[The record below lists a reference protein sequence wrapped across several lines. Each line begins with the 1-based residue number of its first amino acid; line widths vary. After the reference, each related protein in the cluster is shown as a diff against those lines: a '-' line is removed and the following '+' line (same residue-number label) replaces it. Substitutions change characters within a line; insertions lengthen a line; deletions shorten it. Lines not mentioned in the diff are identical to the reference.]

1 MNPSVNPNQVESDG
15 NFVTDDAPINLFMKF
30 LIKSVVNYT
39 EWVNNDVL
47 EIIFIIFYLLRKRK
61 ENQTYK
67 ISLSYLRAPLYM
79 PIYGLSLYCPGPT
92 VEPNL

>member
-15 NFVTDDAPINLFMKF
+15 TFVTDDAPINLFMKF

-47 EIIFIIFYLLRKRK
+47 EIIFIILYLLRKLKRK
-61 ENQTYK
+61 SN
-67 ISLSYLRAPLYM
+67 I
-79 PIYGLSLYCPGPT
+79 
-92 VEPNL
+92 